1 MPVLEWV
8 KVKVSYLAEF
18 LEHPQVLILLSFTT
32 WDMVRLYI
40 TVNKWNIDYLLK
52 AGWLVSLILK
62 KSQQLL
68 TILTRLHDKRFLTNL
83 ELIFFYG
90 YIYYI
95 IFNLLLVTSTLFIL
109 RLYILSDINQKNLLN
124 LITNVFLS
132 KISFFL
138 LVSLISLN
146 YVLDLYHE
154 TLFLNF
160 NSIILQANINYLK
173 FIPQV
178 AINLNLIDV
187 YAYPFIYVFILV
199 TILSIL
205 FCLTYNSDELFSFM
219 FYCQVI
225 LLAGYTLFFTDSLI
239 LFFFSYEML
248 LVPSFFILYKFAKT
262 RRCVEASYLMF
273 FWTQFGALFLIFG
286 FLYLFFVCKDSSFSS
301 ISNHYFSTFEV
312 NFLFVC
318 LIIGFGVKLPIW
330 PFYGWLPKAH
340 VEASTNFSIFL
351 SGVLVKFAF
360 FGLLKCLFSIQL
372 EPTFIYIYPFLVI
385 GITDAVFKLFYQI
398 DLKKLVAYSTV
409 VEMHWLT
416 ICIVSGQSNLMLSS
430 FCMMISHAL
439 LSTNSFLLVDAIA
452 RRFKT
457 RLITEI
463 SGINFMCP
471 KLFLAILLNTLIF
484 LGFPGSIFFVS
495 EFLFF
500 TFFFDLFPLMSFFLL
515 IFLYL
520 LAPTFFFRSWMNVMF
535 GFSNSLK
542 SKIPND
548 LTSREALLF
557 FGIPTLMYWLGLS
570 WQFLVI

>member
-1 MPVLEWV
+1 MVLT
-8 KVKVSYLAEF
+8 S
-18 LEHPQVLILLSFTT
+18 SFFCL
-32 WDMVRLYI
+32 R
-40 TVNKWNIDYLLK
+40 
-52 AGWLVSLILK
+52 
-62 KSQQLL
+62 
-68 TILTRLHDKRFLTNL
+68 
-83 ELIFFYG
+83 
-90 YIYYI
+90 
-95 IFNLLLVTSTLFIL
+95 LFIL
-109 RLYILSDINQKNLLN
+109 NDVNQKNSTN
-124 LITNVFLS
+124 LITIFFLS

-138 LVSLISLN
+138 FVSLLVLN
-146 YVLDLYHE
+146 YTLDFYYE
-154 TLFLNF
+154 NIIIFCNSYNF
-160 NSIILQANINYLK
+160 QVPSIIAK
-173 FIPQV
+173 FLSS
-178 AINLNLIDV
+178 NSLTLNLIDV
-187 YAYPFIYVFILV
+187 YAYPFIYVFLLV
-199 TILSIL
+199 TVLSIL
-205 FCLTYNSDELFSFM
+205 FCMTYNTDELFSFM

-225 LLAGYTLFFTDSLI
+225 LISGYTLFFTDSTI

-273 FWTQFGALFLIFG
+273 FWTQFGALFLIFC
-286 FLYLFFVCKDSSFSS
+286 FIYLFFVCKDSSFST
-301 ISNHYFSTFEV
+301 ISNHYFSNFEI
-312 NFLFVC
+312 NFIFVC

-360 FGLLKCLFSIQL
+360 FGLLKCMFSVQL
-372 EPTFIYIYPFLVI
+372 EPTFIYIYPFLTI
-385 GITDAVFKLFYQI
+385 GIIDAVLKLFYQI

-439 LSTNSFLLVDAIA
+439 LSTNSFLLVDAVA

-500 TFFFDLFPLMSFFLL
+500 TFFFDLFPVLSLFLL
-515 IFLYL
+515 LFLYL
-520 LAPTFFFRSWMNVMF
+520 LGPTFFFRSWMNVMF
-535 GFSNSLK
+535 GFSNFLNN
-542 SKIPND
+542 KISID
-548 LTSREALLF
+548 LTTRESLLF

-570 WQFLVI
+570 WQFLII